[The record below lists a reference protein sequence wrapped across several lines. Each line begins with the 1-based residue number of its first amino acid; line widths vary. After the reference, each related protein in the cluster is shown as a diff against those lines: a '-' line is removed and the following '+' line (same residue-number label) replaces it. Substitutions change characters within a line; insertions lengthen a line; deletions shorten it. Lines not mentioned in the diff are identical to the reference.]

1 MTSLYSECSRLK
13 LSKSS
18 FNSLPSGIRLLK
30 KLWNH
35 SSGYLP
41 RDDEKSSRLNSFSP
55 QQEASFIDG
64 NRSRR
69 KWGEVI
75 KQKLFHTLKSSNG
88 KSLFPDNQS
97 NEVIF
102 VTSHS
107 PESAPETERA
117 QDPLL
122 DPEREAIYI
131 SSPTWSSASLS
142 SLQTDVQDTSRDEPR
157 FPTDLRNLLLA
168 RNIIKFLLRSVAQ
181 ETHSDLLRFSRR
193 YRIARQTLSLEP
205 CPSGSSFR
213 IYFTSMVR
221 RQRKSIAFFVSRV
234 QTFSKKTYMKS
245 RRVAKRFSTRQ
256 LDHDNAENDFERY
269 ICNGVPLTV
278 EAIFHCNIPP
288 SPFVMGEFSYTE
300 RSSEIESTPM
310 IESTPVIETRTESV
324 QEDEEYNSWAT
335 CQDSSDIYS
344 SLILEDSHRDITRLD
359 QDSDGPLQRSLD
371 GFRSGVPFVAS
382 FPLTL
387 SDEEF
392 SDMNSSFMPYFGP
405 VNVSFE
411 NFMTFSSELET
422 ESIEVTESS
431 ARSLEHYSDDGP
443 CSGSN
448 PIEENG
454 HLMSESIGNGSPVMA
469 YLDFASS
476 NYANDEVEEISGI
489 SDSNSHLHQSKSAS
503 IATSSHHNSSSTQ
516 SDLNFAE
523 DLNIDVAMSYKPEV
537 ISSNATKNRA
547 KTKMKSD
554 PVILVTSTSSSGA
567 DCEIENHSETN
578 QTVDQVSFHVS
589 NLEDIRK
596 ASESPHCPIQG
607 TIARQYTSGNDATGS
622 LVQENATTHQTRV
635 AYERA
640 ETKPDI
646 LYHTYNPCTRTRRN
660 WADYDSDSDGSIYK
674 DFFALFNKECYSR
687 AVQAPEGPT
696 HDSSKTNVSK
706 KHSSTKLRMGS
717 KLKFVTSASPMT
729 SFTILESDSLDGK
742 VSDQDGLETLST
754 MEPHGEHLVIS
765 RTATQENQSSHK
777 LNSGVKFSTNAC
789 NGKKGHEIRKKRN
802 SQHPMKNLHSHSK
815 CTPMLCT
822 SADKRSRSQNNC
834 DADEAVE
841 KHNTLESM
849 ILDALR
855 SKEMCEQQFHVSV
868 PLWAKT
874 ENFLLKIKES
884 KSLFGTDCLPKSGI
898 GDRIKHHK
906 PQSEL
911 VSGQNGF
918 RDLETK
924 GPIVANNASSS
935 DENILRLE
943 NTDTTAS
950 YLSEFR
956 DSCYRII
963 PNADAYFESIVQAML
978 EIKNFQEKI
987 VVLGSETA
995 KDLLDLAER
1004 LQNNCIGEDVYLPRR
1019 TKTFE
1024 CSLINMS
1031 KIFTKTRDDLT
1042 RLETEYSRGISRIL
1056 IQLSNLFLLHT
1067 DVMNRINVSF
1077 TRSEAQRRINV
1088 QTNGYIFSVILSANP
1103 TWHFETNLTDLKT
1116 LLSENISV
1124 LTKTHTDIE
1133 AMVARIRTGFAGSKM
1148 SIKKHFSS
1156 QVSPRSKPN
1165 LNHKPYG
1172 PIQNSKSKDNQHS
1185 EDSKEPIQGRGSRR
1199 KRKCDNHKK
1208 NKRHKAVH
1216 HPLG

>member
-1 MTSLYSECSRLK
+1 MTSLYSETSRLK

-18 FNSLPSGIRLLK
+18 FNSLPSGKRLLK

-35 SSGYLP
+35 SSGYLS
-41 RDDEKSSRLNSFSP
+41 RDDENSSRLNSFSP
-55 QQEASFIDG
+55 QQEASFIHG

-69 KWGEVI
+69 SWREVI
-75 KQKLFHTLKSSNG
+75 KQKLFHTFKSANC

-107 PESAPETERA
+107 PEPVPETERA

-122 DPEREAIYI
+122 DPERETIYI
-131 SSPTWSSASLS
+131 SSPTSSSASFS
-142 SLQTDVQDTSRDEPR
+142 SLQTDVQDTSRDGTR

-168 RNIIKFLLRSVAQ
+168 RNIIKFLLRSIGQ

-221 RQRKSIAFFVSRV
+221 RQKKSIAFFVSRM

-245 RRVAKRFSTRQ
+245 KPVAKRLSTRQ
-256 LDHDNAENDFERY
+256 FDYDNADNDIERY
-269 ICNGVPLTV
+269 IRNGVPLTV
-278 EAIFHCNIPP
+278 EAIVHCNIPP
-288 SPFVMGEFSYTE
+288 SPFVIGEFPYTE
-300 RSSEIESTPM
+300 RSSEIESTP
-310 IESTPVIETRTESV
+310 ILESTPMIETEIASI
-324 QEDEEYNSWAT
+324 QDDEEYNSWAT

-344 SLILEDSHRDITRLD
+344 SLILEDPHGDITRLD

-448 PIEENG
+448 QIRENG
-454 HLMSESIGNGSPVMA
+454 HFVSESIGNGSPVMA

-489 SDSNSHLHQSKSAS
+489 SDSNSHLRQSKSAS

-537 ISSNATKNRA
+537 SSSQVTGNRA
-547 KTKMKSD
+547 KTIMRSD
-554 PVILVTSTSSSGA
+554 PVILVTSTASPGA

-607 TIARQYTSGNDATGS
+607 TIARQSTSGDDTTGR

-640 ETKPDI
+640 ETKPRI

-674 DFFALFNKECYSR
+674 DFFALFNKECYTR

-696 HDSSKTNVSK
+696 HDSCKNSLSK
-706 KHSSTKLRMGS
+706 KYSSTKLKMGS

-729 SFTILESDSLDGK
+729 SFPILESDSLDGK
-742 VSDQDGLETLST
+742 VSGQGGLEILST

-777 LNSGVKFSTNAC
+777 LNSKVKFSTNAC

-815 CTPMLCT
+815 CTSKKCT
-822 SADKRSRSQNNC
+822 SGDKRSRSQYNC
-834 DADEAVE
+834 DADESVE
-841 KHNTLESM
+841 KNNTLESM

-874 ENFLLKIKES
+874 ENFLLRIKES

-898 GDRIKHHK
+898 GDRTKHHK
-906 PQSEL
+906 PYSKL

-924 GPIVANNASSS
+924 GPVVANNASSS
-935 DENILRLE
+935 NENILELE
-943 NTDTTAS
+943 STDTTAS

-963 PNADAYFESIVQAML
+963 PNADAYLESVVQAML
-978 EIKNFQEKI
+978 EIKNFQEGI

-995 KDLLDLAER
+995 KDLLDIAER

-1019 TKTFE
+1019 TKTIE

-1031 KIFTKTRDDLT
+1031 KTFTKTRDHLT

-1056 IQLSNLFLLHT
+1056 IQLSNLSLLHT

-1077 TRSEAQRRINV
+1077 TRSEAQRRNNV
-1088 QTNGYIFSVILSANP
+1088 QTNGYIFSVILSPNP
-1103 TWHFETNLTDLKT
+1103 TWHFETNLTDLKS
-1116 LLSENISV
+1116 LLSNNVSV
-1124 LTKTHTDIE
+1124 LRESQCNIE
-1133 AMVARIRTGFAGSKM
+1133 AMVAKFRIGFSGLKV

-1156 QVSPRSKPN
+1156 HTSPRSSPN
-1165 LNHKPYG
+1165 LIHKPSG
-1172 PIQNSKSKDNQHS
+1172 FLQSSKSRNNQHS
-1185 EDSKEPIQGRGSRR
+1185 EDSKVAIQGRGSRR

-1208 NKRHKAVH
+1208 NKRHKAVNY
-1216 HPLG
+1216 PLG